1 MIRNIMVPLD
11 GTRFAEAALPAAM
24 YLAKRDNALLHLVKV
39 WKPFASPLVDTS
51 MWVQQFDEWE
61 QVERENDR
69 RYMAELARRVEKA
82 SGAPVSTKFL
92 LGRPEDEL
100 IRWADDMDM
109 DIVVMA
115 THGDGPVSRAWVGS
129 VADRVV
135 RTSSVPV
142 MLVRPVEE
150 NPEVDLSPGKPFR
163 RILVPMDGSP
173 LAEQA
178 LKKALLL
185 GRGAEDIEITL
196 LTVSGFPLSFP
207 TPGGGIMDSEPF
219 LKAQKDEAEAHLLR
233 IAQHMASWGCTVTT
247 RVVADPITWKAIVT
261 FATAN
266 GFDLIAMATH
276 GRGRVARALLGSV
289 ADKVMRSST
298 VPTLLVHPAETGKVG
313 IQQQIES
320 MPHEAWP

>member
-24 YLAKRDNALLHLVKV
+24 YLARRDNALLHLVKV
-39 WKPFASPLVDTS
+39 WKPFASPLLDTS
-51 MWVQQFDEWE
+51 LWLEKVDEWE
-61 QVERENDR
+61 KVERENDR
-69 RYMAELARRVEKA
+69 RYMAEVARRVMEA
-82 SGAPVSTKFL
+82 SDVPVSIKFL

-100 IRWADDMDM
+100 VKWADDADM

-115 THGDGPVSRAWVGS
+115 THGDGPVSRAWLGS
-129 VADRVV
+129 VADRMV
-135 RTSSVPV
+135 RNSSVPV
-142 MLVRPVEE
+142 MLVRPAEE
-150 NPEVDLSPGKPFR
+150 NPEVDLSPGKPIR

-185 GRGAEDIEITL
+185 GRGAEETEITL
-196 LTVSGFPLSFP
+196 LTVAGFPLSAP
-207 TPGGGIMDSEPF
+207 RPGGGITDTAPF
-219 LKAQKDEAEAHLLR
+219 VKAQKDAAESHLFR

-261 FATAN
+261 FARAN

-276 GRGRVARALLGSV
+276 GRGGVARMVLGSV

-298 VPTLLVHPAETGKVG
+298 VPTLLVHPAEPRENG
-313 IQQQIES
+313 IQQQLAAIG
-320 MPHEAWP
+320 HEAWP